1 MPRDGTLGIAGEISG
16 ELSPLREVT
25 GELQSTGTVMG
36 KLSLPTERAATRDY
50 DLLENKPQI
59 EGVILQG
66 NKTFSDLGDHTL
78 TNIEI
83 KEIFDRIFKGG
94 N

>member
-1 MPRDGTLGIAGEISG
+1 MPRDGTLNIAGEVSG

-25 GELQSTGTVMG
+25 GELQSTGKVTG
-36 KLSLPTERAATRDY
+36 ELSLPTERAATRDY

-59 EGVILQG
+59 EGVVLQG
-66 NKTFSDLGDHTL
+66 NKTFGDLGDHTL